1 MDGINAIAQSNRHED
16 GDQDGNSSSGFHKG
30 SDNQKD
36 QIDEQRCDDFVINV
50 ISHPQ
55 AHVLRNLLHR
65 KDPGKHIGSTD
76 NKHYIDGAV
85 GSFQKEAGK
94 FTKANGA
101 G

>member
-1 MDGINAIAQSNRHED
+1 M
-16 GDQDGNSSSGFHKG
+16 
-30 SDNQKD
+30 
-36 QIDEQRCDDFVINV
+36 
-50 ISHPQ
+50 SHPQ

-76 NKHYIDGAV
+76 NKHYINGAV